1 VSPILFVCTGNA
13 SRSVMAESMLR
24 VLAPGWDVASAGTH
38 SIDGQP
44 MSWRTREALARLG
57 YGADH
62 HRSRQADADDL
73 DQAEL
78 VAVFERFQLDW
89 VRREHPV
96 AAPRTASLH
105 RLATMLPHPGPPIP
119 GSRLASP
126 PLAGAPGDGDSLAAR
141 VASLGLERAPW
152 APEDEVAD
160 PGGHE
165 LDVYAACAVEIL
177 RLITALAPRLRPA
190 PG

>member
-1 VSPILFVCTGNA
+1 MSPILFVCTGNA

-24 VLAPGWDVASAGTH
+24 VLAPGWEVASAGTH

-73 DQAEL
+73 DRAEL
-78 VAVFERFQLDW
+78 VAVFERFQLEW
-89 VRREHPV
+89 VRREHPL
-96 AAPRTASLH
+96 AASRTASLH
-105 RLATMLPHPGPPIP
+105 RLATTLPLPGPAVP
-119 GSRLASP
+119 GPTDAGSP
-126 PLAGAPGDGDSLAAR
+126 VSSGLAAR
-141 VASLGLERAPW
+141 VASLGLERASW
-152 APEDEVAD
+152 GPEDEVDD

-165 LDVYAACAVEIL
+165 VDVYAACAVEIL
-177 RLITALAPRLRPA
+177 GLITALAPRLGPA
-190 PG
+190 PVF